1 MQDEP
6 WAFVFSLN
14 KKAIHTHTMMGMSRR
29 KEAPEG
35 ALTGKNH
42 SNENDKINEIVLDYS
57 PMYNLNTSESLLM

>member
-1 MQDEP
+1 
-6 WAFVFSLN
+6 
-14 KKAIHTHTMMGMSRR
+14 MMGMSRR

-42 SNENDKINEIVLDYS
+42 SNANDKINEIVLDYS